1 MLANSVSA
9 ALGLGSE
16 KDGERTERLSSRSCK
31 PHCSGIPTS
40 DQHTQRPQTNGLSK
54 RNKGKAPSSRVSST
68 SPNMLHH
75 HQLYGP
81 SGDDKAQSTSAA
93 TTSRAMQCLCMEK
106 GIQAKGGQTTIPA
119 SLAPGDVEVQL
130 RAAQARRTPLHA
142 DTGVLTAR
150 FYRRLPRSKRAAKKS
165 CLPSNLQYSR
175 LLLLLLLP
183 TATATV
189 AAASPREYRLSCCH

>member
-1 MLANSVSA
+1 
-9 ALGLGSE
+9 
-16 KDGERTERLSSRSCK
+16 
-31 PHCSGIPTS
+31 
-40 DQHTQRPQTNGLSK
+40 
-54 RNKGKAPSSRVSST
+54 
-68 SPNMLHH
+68 
-75 HQLYGP
+75 
-81 SGDDKAQSTSAA
+81 
-93 TTSRAMQCLCMEK
+93 MEK

-150 FYRRLPRSKRAAKKS
+150 FYRRLPRSKRDAKKS
-165 CLPSNLQYSR
+165 CLSSNLQYSHLL

-183 TATATV
+183 TATATA

>member
-1 MLANSVSA
+1 M
-9 ALGLGSE
+9 
-16 KDGERTERLSSRSCK
+16 D
-31 PHCSGIPTS
+31 
-40 DQHTQRPQTNGLSK
+40 
-54 RNKGKAPSSRVSST
+54 
-68 SPNMLHH
+68 
-75 HQLYGP
+75 
-81 SGDDKAQSTSAA
+81 
-93 TTSRAMQCLCMEK
+93 K

-165 CLPSNLQYSR
+165 CLSSNLQYSR
-175 LLLLLLLP
+175 LLLLLLLLP
-183 TATATV
+183 TATATA